1 LTSSGCTA
9 VTGMSN
15 SLLEGSNI
23 LEDSAKKLVNQASF
37 DSQAMADRVRKLA
50 QGKNLNAQEL
60 GRLLDVKKGS
70 AANYW
75 NGDSIWPTDK
85 LLALATLFNVNT
97 RWLLSGEG
105 PRGAGEAG
113 SEEDAVL
120 VQEIDLAYGMGSTY
134 LDFVTLEPKT
144 IPFPRSW
151 LRTFTSSDPEHL
163 FFARGDGDSMMPTIL
178 DQDIVLIDR
187 SQIAINRQDRIW
199 AVAYGDLGMIK
210 RVRAMPDGSYQLLS
224 DNPNVEP
231 AVAVDGEMS
240 VIGRV
245 VAVIRRT

>member
-1 LTSSGCTA
+1 MG
-9 VTGMSN
+9 N
-15 SLLEGSNI
+15 RI
-23 LEDSAKKLVNQASF
+23 LEALDGRNQKWLSEAADISDRTLSDYVKRGISSA
-37 DSQAMADRVRKLA
+37 
-50 QGKNLNAQEL
+50 E
-60 GRLLDVKKGS
+60 
-70 AANYW
+70 AAV
-75 NGDSIWPTDK
+75 
-85 LLALATLFNVNT
+85 ALARALGVSVD
-97 RWLLSGEG
+97 WLLTGNGKSNPLSPPKGRDEEVLPSG
-105 PRGAGEAG
+105 
-113 SEEDAVL
+113 SVM

-134 LDFVTLEPKT
+134 LDVAAVEPRA
-144 IPFPRSW
+144 IPFPRDW
-151 LRTFTSSDPEHL
+151 LRTFTRSDPEHL

-199 AVAYGDLGMIK
+199 AVAYGELGMIK

-231 AVAVDGEMS
+231 AVAVDGEMT

>member
-1 LTSSGCTA
+1 MAGTLMTDPLKDKSTY
-9 VTGMSN
+9 
-15 SLLEGSNI
+15 
-23 LEDSAKKLVNQASF
+23 EDNEATNVE
-37 DSQAMADRVRKLA
+37 SQAAFNREAMAQRVRKLA
-50 QGKNLNAQEL
+50 LKKNLTAADL
-60 GRLLDVKKGS
+60 GRALEIKKS
-70 AANYW
+70 AASNYW
-75 NGDSIWPTDK
+75 NGFRDWPTDRLVPLAD
-85 LLALATLFNVNT
+85 LLDVNP
-97 RWLLSGEG
+97 RWLLSGDG
-105 PRGAGEAG
+105 
-113 SEEDAVL
+113 DAVAGDAAAPDGSVM

-134 LDFVTLEPKT
+134 LDVAGVEPKA
-144 IPFPRSW
+144 IPFPSAW
-151 LRTFTSSDPEHL
+151 LRTFTSADAEHL

-199 AVAYGDLGMIK
+199 ALAYGELGMIK

-231 AVAVDGEMS
+231 ATAVDGEMS

>member
-1 LTSSGCTA
+1 
-9 VTGMSN
+9 
-15 SLLEGSNI
+15 
-23 LEDSAKKLVNQASF
+23 
-37 DSQAMADRVRKLA
+37 MAHRVRKLA
-50 QGKNLNAQEL
+50 LAKNLTASDL
-60 GRLLDVKKGS
+60 GRLLDVKKSS

-75 NGDSIWPTDK
+75 DGSTMWPTDK
-85 LLALATLFNVNT
+85 VLALADLLEVNP
-97 RWLLSGEG
+97 RWLISGEG
-105 PRGAGEAG
+105 PKGGGALPADD
-113 SEEDAVL
+113 DAVL
-120 VQEIDLAYGMGSTY
+120 VQEIDLAYGMGGTY
-134 LDFVTLEPKT
+134 LDVVSLEPRT
-144 IPFPRSW
+144 IPFPRAW

-187 SQIAINRQDRIW
+187 SQLAINRQDRIW
-199 AVAYGDLGMIK
+199 AVAYGELGMIK

-231 AVAVDGEMS
+231 AVAVDGEMT

>member
-1 LTSSGCTA
+1 
-9 VTGMSN
+9 
-15 SLLEGSNI
+15 
-23 LEDSAKKLVNQASF
+23 
-37 DSQAMADRVRKLA
+37 MAHRVRKLA
-50 QGKNLNAQEL
+50 LSKNLTASEL
-60 GRLLDVKKGS
+60 GRLLDVKKSS

-75 NGDSIWPTDK
+75 DGSTMWPTDK
-85 LLALATLFNVNT
+85 LLALSDILCVNP
-97 RWLLSGEG
+97 RWLISGEG
-105 PRGAGEAG
+105 PKNSTDSGDEG
-113 SEEDAVL
+113 DAVL

-134 LDFVTLEPKT
+134 LDVAAVEPKS
-144 IPFPRSW
+144 IPFPRPW
-151 LRTFTSSDPEHL
+151 LRTFTNADPEHL

-187 SQIAINRQDRIW
+187 SQIMINRQDRIW

-231 AVAVDGEMS
+231 ATAVDGEMS

>member
-1 LTSSGCTA
+1 
-9 VTGMSN
+9 
-15 SLLEGSNI
+15 
-23 LEDSAKKLVNQASF
+23 
-37 DSQAMADRVRKLA
+37 MAHRVRKLA
-50 QGKNLNAQEL
+50 LARNLNVQEL
-60 GRLLDVKKGS
+60 GRLVDVKKSS

-75 NGDSIWPTDK
+75 DGSTMWPTDK
-85 LLALATLFNVNT
+85 VLALADLFGVEP
-97 RWLLSGEG
+97 RWLISGEG
-105 PRGAGEAG
+105 PTGVPHGDQG
-113 SEEDAVL
+113 GDAVL
-120 VQEIDLAYGMGSTY
+120 VQEVDLAYGMGSTY
-134 LDFVTLEPKT
+134 LDVAAVEPKA
-144 IPFPRSW
+144 IPFPRTW

-199 AVAYGDLGMIK
+199 AVAYGELGMIK

-231 AVAVDGEMS
+231 AVAVDGEMT

>member
-1 LTSSGCTA
+1 
-9 VTGMSN
+9 M
-15 SLLEGSNI
+15 EGNP
-23 LEDSAKKLVNQASF
+23 KKLENQAVF
-37 DSQAMADRVRKLA
+37 DREAMAHRVRKLA
-50 QGKNLNAQEL
+50 LARNLNAQEL
-60 GRLLDVKKGS
+60 GRLVEVKKSS

-75 NGDSIWPTDK
+75 DGSTMWPTDRV
-85 LLALATLFNVNT
+85 LVLADLFGVEP
-97 RWLLSGEG
+97 RWLISGEG
-105 PRGAGEAG
+105 PSGAPHGDQG
-113 SEEDAVL
+113 GDSVM
-120 VQEIDLAYGMGSTY
+120 VQEVDLAYGMGGTY
-134 LDFVTLEPKT
+134 LDISAVEPKA

-151 LRTFTSSDPEHL
+151 LRTFTNSDPEHL

-199 AVAYGDLGMIK
+199 AVAYGELGMIK

-231 AVAVDGEMS
+231 AVAVDGEMT